1 MFGRLPVRPP
11 SPEPI
16 SEEQQ
21 ITLLSENFPIMKEL
35 LTCPPSLVLELVKK
49 LSEMEE
55 ESKKSIRKFPPT
67 QLHYWNKLLLK
78 QLKRVSDWKIDH
90 KALYYQLK
98 SINSILYLA
107 IQQIYEILLFSKIEN
122 GMVFT

>member
-1 MFGRLPVRPP
+1 
-11 SPEPI
+11 
-16 SEEQQ
+16 
-21 ITLLSENFPIMKEL
+21 
-35 LTCPPSLVLELVKK
+35 VLELVKK